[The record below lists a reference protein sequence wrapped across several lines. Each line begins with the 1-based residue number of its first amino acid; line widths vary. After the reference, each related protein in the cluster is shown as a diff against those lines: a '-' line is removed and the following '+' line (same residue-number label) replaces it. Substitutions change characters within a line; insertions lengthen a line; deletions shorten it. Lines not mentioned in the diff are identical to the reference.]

1 MTNPL
6 SAKLGLDVT
15 DFKANVVKINREM
28 RLVTSEFKASSA
40 GLSDWANEA
49 DGMEMRV
56 GSLTKKIDLQALKVE
71 NLNEQ
76 YAETVAKSGETSA
89 AAKNL
94 EIRLNNERATLA
106 KMNNELGESNDRLEE
121 LQKEEKGADKSTK
134 SLTGSLKKMLS
145 GLKKIGPGVAGAIKG
160 MGKLAASA
168 AKTAAR
174 VAVGMAKIAAAVA
187 VGMGALAASTIG
199 PASDLDETMSKVQVV
214 FGAAA
219 ESVLAFGDDAATA
232 LGMSKNEALAATGV
246 YGNLLKAMGFTDDAS
261 ADMSTSLVTLAGDLA
276 SFNNMD
282 PTEVLDKLRAGLTGE
297 TEPLK
302 TLGINMNQ
310 ARLKAKALEMGL
322 IAQGEELTAA
332 AKAQAAYTIMLEDTA
347 LAQGDFARTSGGL
360 ANQQR
365 ILAANVEN
373 AKSKIGA
380 GLLPV
385 VTQLVTALNSFLQS
399 DTAQAGI
406 GRITEWLGGLGESLK
421 ELLSGGLGA
430 DIDIGTMIGDMLSKG
445 LSNKGKIIEIGL
457 NIVTS
462 LLEGIT
468 EAIPQLAT
476 VALSI
481 LTSLV
486 EFITTALPALVDA
499 AIPLLMTLISG
510 ILDALPLL
518 AEAAI
523 HIIIALALGLA
534 AALPELIPTIVDVML
549 KILQVIL
556 DNLPLILDAAI
567 QIIGALIE
575 GIILAIPT
583 LVAALPAIIQAI
595 LNVIGPDKMIKL
607 MWDVGKGIVTG
618 VWEGIKQAGPQL
630 MADIKSFFDG
640 LIDTAKEAIGYGSPA
655 RMFFPVGG
663 SMPDGVGVGVDKRM
677 PALKK
682 KLQSAMGGLAQN
694 INLNANAN
702 LTGSASGGLAMAG
715 AGGVNFG
722 DIIINVPGT
731 NASPQQ
737 IGTSVKNGLLDAMRA
752 KGQL

>member
-6 SAKLGLDVT
+6 SAKIGLDTT
-15 DFKANVVKINREM
+15 DFKANVIKINREM

-40 GLSDWANEA
+40 ALGDWANDA
-49 DGMEMRV
+49 DGMGMRV
-56 GSLTKKIDLQALKVE
+56 SSLTEKIVLQSLKIK
-71 NLNEQ
+71 NLNDQ

-106 KMNNELGESNDRLEE
+106 KMNNELGEAEDRHADLSKE
-121 LQKEEKGADKSTK
+121 QKKADKSTNT
-134 SLTGSLKKMLS
+134 LRGSLKKMVA

-160 MGKLAASA
+160 LGKLAASA
-168 AKTAAR
+168 VKTAAR

-187 VGMGALAASTIG
+187 VAMGALAVSTIG
-199 PASDLDETMSKVQVV
+199 PASDLEETMSKVQVV
-214 FGAAA
+214 FGDAA
-219 ESVLAFGDDAATA
+219 EEVLAFGDDAAAA

-261 ADMSTSLVTLAGDLA
+261 ADMSMSLVELAGDLA

-282 PTEVLDKLRAGLTGE
+282 PEEVLDKLRAGLTGE

-310 ARLKAKALEMGL
+310 ARIAAKALEMGL
-322 IAQGEELTAA
+322 IEEGEALDAA
-332 AKAQAAYTIMLEDTA
+332 AKAQAAYAIMIEDTS

-373 AKSKIGA
+373 SKAAIGQ
-380 GLLPV
+380 GLLPI

-399 DTAQAGI
+399 DMAQAGI
-406 GRITEWLGGLGESLK
+406 ERITTWLGGLGESLSN
-421 ELLSGGLGA
+421 LLSGGLGG
-430 DIDIGTMIGDMLSKG
+430 DFDIGTMIGDMLSKG
-445 LSNKGKIIEIGL
+445 LANKGKIIEIGL

-462 LLEGIT
+462 LLDGIT
-468 EAIPQLAT
+468 EAIPLLGPI
-476 VALSI
+476 ALSI
-481 LTSLV
+481 LDSLV
-486 EFITTALPALVDA
+486 SFITSTLPVLIEA
-499 AIPLLMTLISG
+499 AIPLLMSLISG

-523 HIIIALALGLA
+523 NIIIALALGLA

-567 QIIGALIE
+567 QIMSALIE
-575 GIILAIPT
+575 GIIMAIPA

-595 LNVIGPDKMIKL
+595 LNVIGPDKMMRL

-618 VWEGIKQAGPQL
+618 VWEGIKQAGPAL
-630 MADIKSFFDG
+630 WANIKSFFAG
-640 LIDTAKEAIGYGSPA
+640 IVQTAKDAIGMSSPA
-655 RMFFPVGG
+655 KAFFSVGG
-663 SMPDGVGVGVDKRM
+663 SMPDGMAVGVADRM

-682 KLQSAMGGLAQN
+682 KLSTAMSGLTQN
-694 INLNANAN
+694 VALNANAN

-715 AGGVNFG
+715 AGGVSFG
-722 DIIINVPGT
+722 DIHITVSGT

-737 IGTSVKNGLLDAMRA
+737 ISTSVKNGLLSAMRA
-752 KGQL
+752 KGML